1 MQGIGCTEMEIPS
14 FIMMALKRLHISG
27 HQGYVVGGA
36 VRDYCSGRKLIDWD
50 VATSAGSEE
59 IKSLFADIRHFSLR
73 PDTVTLVS
81 SDLCCEITV
90 FKGEKGSGRTIE
102 EDLGHRDFT
111 INAMAYD
118 VAGGVIIDP
127 YGGRRDLSLR
137 LIRAVG
143 DPSERFLEDP
153 VRLLRAVRLATEFA
167 YKIETKTQQTVSAM
181 AERLNSVAE
190 ERIRDELLKILV
202 SPRPSRGFHL
212 MRNTGLLMHVIP
224 ELLEGYRKKQDA
236 THRFTIYKHIM
247 ETMDHVDPDPILRL
261 TALFHDIGKP
271 RVRRK
276 VKGVFRFLGHEKV
289 SADMSKEIMARL
301 KFSKKMISRVTNLV
315 NLHMAAVG
323 YHEGWRDNALRR
335 LIRRV
340 GSEDMDHFLLFRRA
354 DILAHGQDDGVMAA
368 FLALKKRLEDLRN
381 RPVAVKERDLALDGR
396 RVMDVLG
403 LPQGPEVGKIL
414 GQLLETVI
422 DHPELNT
429 EERLEALL
437 QEMMKKNSQVLALNR
452 APMAEVK

>member
-1 MQGIGCTEMEIPS
+1 MV
-14 FIMMALKRLHISG
+14 LKRLHLSN

-36 VRDYCSGRKLIDWD
+36 VRDFCSGRKLIDWD
-50 VATSAGSEE
+50 VATTAGSEE
-59 IKSLFADIRHFSLR
+59 VKALFADVRHFSLR
-73 PDTVTLVS
+73 HDTVTLVS
-81 SDLCCEITV
+81 SELRCEITV
-90 FKGEKGSGRTIE
+90 FKGGKGFGRTIE

-118 VAGGVIIDP
+118 VNRGDIIDP
-127 YGGRRDLSLR
+127 YGGQRDLSLG

-143 DPSERFLEDP
+143 DPYERFREDP
-153 VRLLRAVRLATEFA
+153 IRLLRAVRLATEFG
-167 YKIETKTQQTVSAM
+167 YKMESKTHQAVSVM

-190 ERIRDELLKILV
+190 ERVRDELLKILV
-202 SPRPSRGFHL
+202 GDRPSRGFNL
-212 MRNTGLLMHVIP
+212 MRKTGLLIHVIP

-247 ETMDHVDPDPILRL
+247 ETMDHIESDPVLRL

-276 VKGVFRFLGHEKV
+276 VNGVFRFLGHEKV

-301 KFSKKMISRVTNLV
+301 KFSKKMISRVANLV
-315 NLHMAAVG
+315 TVHMVAVG

-354 DILAHGQDDGVMAA
+354 DILAHGQDDGIMSV
-368 FLALKKRLEDLRN
+368 FSTFKERLENVRN
-381 RPVAVKERDLALDGR
+381 RPVAMKERDLALDGR

-422 DHPELNT
+422 DHPEWNT

-437 QEMMKKNSQVLALNR
+437 KEMMKKNSQVSALNR
-452 APMAEVK
+452 DPHGRIE

>member
-1 MQGIGCTEMEIPS
+1 MEIPS
-14 FIMMALKRLHISG
+14 FIMMVLKRLHTSG

-36 VRDYCSGRKLIDWD
+36 VRDYCLGRKLIDWD

-59 IKSLFADIRHFSLR
+59 IKSLFADVRHFALKH
-73 PDTVTLVS
+73 DTVTLVS
-81 SDLCCEITV
+81 SDLHCEITV
-90 FKGEKGSGRTIE
+90 FKGGKGFGQTIE

-118 VAGGVIIDP
+118 VAIGAIIDP
-127 YGGRRDLSLR
+127 HGGRKDLSRR

-143 DPSERFLEDP
+143 DPYERFLEDP
-153 VRLLRAVRLATEFA
+153 VRLLRAVRLATELG
-167 YKIETKTQQTVSAM
+167 YEMGSKTRQTISAM
-181 AERLNSVAE
+181 AERLGSVAE
-190 ERIRDELLKILV
+190 ERVRDELVKILV
-202 SPRPSRGFHL
+202 SDKPSRGINL
-212 MRNTGLLMHVIP
+212 MRKTGLLKYVIP

-236 THRFTIYKHIM
+236 PHRFTIYKHIM
-247 ETMDHVDPDPILRL
+247 ETMDHLDPDPVLRL

-276 VKGVFRFLGHEKV
+276 IKGVFRFLGHEKV

-301 KFSKKMISRVTNLV
+301 KFSNEMISRVANLV
-315 NLHMAAVG
+315 TLHMAAVG

-340 GSEDMDHFLLFRRA
+340 GSENMDHFLLFRRA
-354 DILAHGQDDGVMAA
+354 DILAHGQDDGIMAA
-368 FLALKKRLEDLRN
+368 FSVFEERLEGVRN
-381 RPVAVKERDLALDGR
+381 RPVAVKKRDLALDGR

-414 GQLLETVI
+414 GQLLEMVI

-429 EERLEALL
+429 KDRLEALL
-437 QEMMKKNSQVLALNR
+437 KEMIKKESGWTPEPGTLR
-452 APMAEVK
+452 A

>member
-1 MQGIGCTEMEIPS
+1 MEIPS
-14 FIMMALKRLHISG
+14 FIMMVLKRLHTSG

-36 VRDYCSGRKLIDWD
+36 VRDYCLGRKLIDWD

-59 IKSLFADIRHFSLR
+59 IKALFADVRHFSLR
-73 PDTVTLVS
+73 HDTVTLVS
-81 SDLCCEITV
+81 SDYHCEITA
-90 FKGEKGSGRTIE
+90 FKGGKGLGQTIE

-118 VAGGVIIDP
+118 VAIGAIIDP
-127 YGGRRDLSLR
+127 YGGRKDLSRR

-143 DPSERFLEDP
+143 DPYKRFLEDP
-153 VRLLRAVRLATEFA
+153 VRLLRAVRLTTELG
-167 YKIETKTQQTVSAM
+167 YEMVPKTQQTLTAM

-190 ERIRDELLKILV
+190 ERVRDELLKILM
-202 SPRPSRGFHL
+202 SDKPSRGFDL
-212 MRNTGLLMHVIP
+212 MRKTGLLEHVIP

-247 ETMDHVDPDPILRL
+247 ETVDHVDPDPVLRL

-276 VKGVFRFLGHEKV
+276 IKGEFRFFGHEKV
-289 SADMSKEIMARL
+289 SANIGKEIMARL
-301 KFSKKMISRVTNLV
+301 KFSNKMISRVANLV
-315 NLHMAAVG
+315 ALHMAAVG

-340 GSEDMDHFLLFRRA
+340 GSDDMDRFLLFCRA
-354 DILAHGQDDGVMAA
+354 DILAHGRDDGIMAA
-368 FLALKKRLEDLRN
+368 FSVFRDRLERVRE
-381 RPVAVKERDLALDGR
+381 RPVAMKKRDLALDGR
-396 RVMDVLG
+396 GVMDVLG

-422 DHPELNT
+422 DHPEWNT
-429 EERLEALL
+429 KDRLEALL
-437 QEMMKKNSQVLALNR
+437 REMT
-452 APMAEVK
+452 

>member
-1 MQGIGCTEMEIPS
+1 MEIPS
-14 FIMMALKRLHISG
+14 FIMMVLKRLHTSG

-36 VRDYCSGRKLIDWD
+36 VRDYCLGRKLIDWD

-59 IKSLFADIRHFSLR
+59 IKALFADVRHFALR
-73 PDTVTLVS
+73 HDTVTLVS
-81 SDLCCEITV
+81 SDHHCEITV
-90 FKGEKGSGRTIE
+90 FKGGKGFGQTIE

-118 VAGGVIIDP
+118 VAIGAIIDP
-127 YGGRRDLSLR
+127 YGGRKDLSRR

-143 DPSERFLEDP
+143 DPYERFLEDP
-153 VRLLRAVRLATEFA
+153 VRLLRAVRLTTELGYEMA
-167 YKIETKTQQTVSAM
+167 PKTQQIITAM

-190 ERIRDELLKILV
+190 ERVRDELIKILM
-202 SPRPSRGFHL
+202 SDKPSRGFDL
-212 MRNTGLLMHVIP
+212 MRKTGLLEHVIP

-247 ETMDHVDPDPILRL
+247 ETVDHVDPDPVLRL

-276 VKGVFRFLGHEKV
+276 IEGEFRFLGHEKV
-289 SADMSKEIMARL
+289 SADMSKEIMGRL
-301 KFSKKMISRVTNLV
+301 KFSNKMISRVANLV
-315 NLHMAAVG
+315 TLHMAAVG

-340 GSEDMDHFLLFRRA
+340 GSDDMDRFLLFCRA
-354 DILAHGQDDGVMAA
+354 DILAHGQDDRIMGTFSV
-368 FLALKKRLEDLRN
+368 FKDRLEKVRK
-381 RPVAVKERDLALDGR
+381 RPVAVKKRDLALGGR

-422 DHPELNT
+422 DHPEWNT
-429 EERLEALL
+429 KDRLEALL
-437 QEMMKKNSQVLALNR
+437 REMTQKDSSSTPEPDN
-452 APMAEVK
+452 